1 MIWGEL
7 LKLIH
12 EKRENDCH
20 FLSQSVTVW
29 DMDEGEYYP
38 VEMFDTCEADD
49 ILDAGHS
56 FLGIKSPT
64 EEGIM

>member
-7 LKLIH
+7 LKLIY

-29 DMDEGEYYP
+29 DMEEGEYYP

-56 FLGIKSPT
+56 FLGIKGDT
-64 EEGIM
+64 CAGG

>member
-1 MIWGEL
+1 MNWGEL
-7 LKLIH
+7 LEYLY
-12 EKRENDCH
+12 EKSIDDVN
-20 FLSQSVTVW
+20 FLQEAVTVW